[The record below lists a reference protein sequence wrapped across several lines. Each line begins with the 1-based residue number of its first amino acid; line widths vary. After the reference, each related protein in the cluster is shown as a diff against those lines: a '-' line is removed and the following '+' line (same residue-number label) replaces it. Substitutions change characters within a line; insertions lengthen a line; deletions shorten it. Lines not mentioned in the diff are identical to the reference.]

1 MEMSTYYPGE
11 ENDNYNNP
19 DYNINNYSMY
29 VNIPVSSLFD
39 HLQSFVEPGMIQ
51 RCEGMLLNVPNGV
64 DCACES
70 TWRFRSRR
78 EIHKCKY
85 NLSVYPDDISKIP
98 KECMP
103 CEDVCSICLDILD
116 TGCVM
121 TKCKHR
127 FHEKCI
133 SRYFETAKRQWFGQ
147 VECPLCRSNV
157 WPATFMGLNEIF
169 ERYKNCNCCSRHKVN
184 RPNTLMP
191 LNTGRVGWCFNRK
204 RLKNNNFIREFICK
218 CPCRHILRWD
228 CCRRLREN

>member
-1 MEMSTYYPGE
+1 MLKMSTLYPGE
-11 ENDNYNNP
+11 ERDLDSNYIY
-19 DYNINNYSMY
+19 YNEIY
-29 VNIPVSSLFD
+29 VNISTSSMFE
-39 HLQSFVEPGMIQ
+39 HLRSFAEPGMIQ

-70 TWRFRSRR
+70 SWCRTTQR

-103 CEDVCSICLDILD
+103 CEDTCSICLDSLN
-116 TGCVM
+116 TGCVI

-133 SRYFETAKRQWFGQ
+133 SRYFETARRQWFGQ
-147 VECPLCRSNV
+147 VECPLCRGRV
-157 WPATFMGLNEIF
+157 WPATFMDLHRIF

-184 RPNTLMP
+184 RPNTLTP
-191 LNTGRVGWCFNRK
+191 LNTGRVEWCLNRY
-204 RLKNNNFIREFICK
+204 RIKNNNSLREFNCK
-218 CPCRHILRWD
+218 CPCRHILRWN
-228 CCRRLREN
+228 CCRRLQN